1 MDTSPKPYVMETAN
15 RSRKISD
22 SAVGEITND
31 NIKIETSTGT
41 IDVDISDEHNCE
53 LWIFGYG
60 SLEFGGLYI
69 LYEIR
74 CL

>member
-1 MDTSPKPYVMETAN
+1 MDTSPKTYVMETAS

-41 IDVDISDEHNCE
+41 IDVDISDEKNCE

-60 SLEFGGLYI
+60 SLGGRWI
-69 LYEIR
+69 II
-74 CL
+74 